1 MHTYFATAERTA
13 EKDLNLEIEIISN
26 SEVMTGLLQ
35 TVSGLLAILDENRQI
50 VALNESLLEMLGIED
65 PHEALGMRPGEVLKC
80 IHSDTEP
87 GGCGTSRM
95 CATCGAA
102 ISIVTSLKHDK
113 PVERICALSVKRSGK
128 KSEMSLLVHS
138 HTIRIDAQ
146 RFVLLFLQDITRQQ
160 QRAALER
167 TFFHDIN
174 NMLGALVVASEY
186 LAKNQGM
193 DMAKSV
199 HQIAMRLNKEVA
211 IQRCISL
218 NDSQDYIPVWDK
230 YSSATIFEDM
240 QTFFKNH
247 PIAQDKEIA
256 YSNNCPEAWIR
267 TDIALLHRVLTNM
280 ILNALEATDLHSSIK
295 VWLDRNDDYYIFEV
309 WNAQEIPEKIRGRIF
324 QRNFSTKEQDG
335 RGIGTFSM
343 KLFGED
349 LLGGKVSF
357 TSSKEEGTIF
367 QLAIPI

>member
-1 MHTYFATAERTA
+1 MHTYFASAERTA
-13 EKDLNLEIEIISN
+13 EKDFNIEIETISN

-50 VALNESLLEMLGIED
+50 VALNMFLQVISASYCEEELEKD
-65 PHEALGMRPGEVLKC
+65 SRVVLK
-80 IHSDTEP
+80 IP
-87 GGCGTSRM
+87 
-95 CATCGAA
+95 
-102 ISIVTSLKHDK
+102 
-113 PVERICALSVKRSGK
+113 PVLAPVKLAVMPLVK
-128 KSEMSLLVHS
+128 KDGLPLLVHS
-138 HTIRIDAQ
+138 HTIRINDH

-186 LAKNQGM
+186 LVKNQGM
-193 DMAKSV
+193 DMAKSL

-240 QTFFKNH
+240 QTFFNNH
-247 PIAQDKEIA
+247 PIAKNKEIT
-256 YSNNCPEAWIR
+256 YTNNCPEAWIR

-280 ILNALEATDLHSSIK
+280 ILNALEATDLHGKIK
-295 VWLDRNDDYYIFEV
+295 VWLDRNDDYYIFKV

-335 RGIGTFSM
+335 RGIGTGLVRF
-343 KLFGED
+343 L
-349 LLGGKVSF
+349 
-357 TSSKEEGTIF
+357 
-367 QLAIPI
+367 